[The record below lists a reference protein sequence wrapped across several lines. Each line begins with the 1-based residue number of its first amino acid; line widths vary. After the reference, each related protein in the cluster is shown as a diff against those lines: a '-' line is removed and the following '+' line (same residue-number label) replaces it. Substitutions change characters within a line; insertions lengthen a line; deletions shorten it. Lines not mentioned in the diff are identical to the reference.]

1 MNLNL
6 FEEVKNR
13 MPIQALITKFN
24 LNPVKRGAMLCPFHN
39 ERTPSCS
46 VSPIGDKFHC
56 FGCGAGGSVIDF
68 YRLLT
73 GKPAGRDSDLE
84 SAKELGVMLG
94 IDVEA
99 NQSTVLRPKYKA
111 PTNPTPAR
119 SFTLRYDRAIP
130 KAFWEWLDS
139 KGIDVSIGALMVD
152 EGSIQFINGGMA
164 FVYNDGVKLRP
175 DYATSK
181 SCRWV
186 SGGAA
191 ESLWRYHEARK
202 PCDLLI
208 ICEGES
214 DTMKCM
220 SALLY
225 LKTHSLTRAGI
236 LVRVVGAPQASW
248 SPSGAMK
255 ELLPITAESVL
266 LAFDNDKAGIEAHQ
280 RISALYSSN
289 IGLIKHFPWPF
300 FPDKTDLGE
309 ISLPDLA
316 KVLASFINLI

>member
-1 MNLNL
+1 MNL
-6 FEEVKNR
+6 FEQVKNQVS
-13 MPIQALITKFN
+13 ILTLITKFN

-73 GKPAGRDSDLE
+73 GKSEGRDSDLE
-84 SAKELGVMLG
+84 SAKELAAMAG
-94 IDVEA
+94 IAIDAEY
-99 NQSTVLRPKYKA
+99 TRPLREKYKE

-119 SFTLRYDRAIP
+119 SFTLRYDRTIP
-130 KAFWEWLDS
+130 KAFWAWLDS
-139 KGIDVSIGALMVD
+139 KGIDVSIGAYMVD
-152 EGSIQFINGGMA
+152 EGSIRFIDGGMA

-175 DYATSK
+175 EYKTSK
-181 SCRWV
+181 SCRWI
-186 SGGAA
+186 SGGAGN
-191 ESLWRYHEARK
+191 SLWRYHEARK
-202 PCDLLI
+202 PCNLLI

-214 DTMKCM
+214 DTMKCL

-225 LKTHSLTRAGI
+225 LKTHNVMRAGI

-255 ELLPITAESVL
+255 ELLPITAENVL
-266 LAFDNDKAGIEAHQ
+266 LAFDNDKAGIEAHT
-280 RISALYSSN
+280 RISDLYSSN
-289 IGLIKHFPWPF
+289 TELIKYFPWPF

-309 ISLPDLA
+309 ISTPDLA
-316 KVLASFINLI
+316 KVLASFIDTI